1 MKKSVIILMV
11 ISLLGFTFSLSAQN
25 FTIGVK
31 GGLNIPNLTGGDTQ
45 HPLSSG
51 YESRFG
57 ATYGGYG
64 EYHMTK
70 HFSVSIG
77 AEYSS
82 QGGVKDKIQ
91 AFVPGDLAPFAAM
104 FGVEYLYADYKSEA
118 KMNYLLVP
126 IMARFSWNLFKS
138 FPLKVY
144 AAVGPFA
151 GFMLNAHQYTSG
163 SSLIYADEAKTI
175 IVPVPLPPPLTSVNF
190 DATTDIKDDLHKF
203 NVGINCLV
211 GFSYTLSQKSSIFV
225 EGGGNYGFISI
236 QKDAANGQSYTGA
249 GTVNFGYAHTF

>member
-31 GGLNIPNLTGGDTQ
+31 GGLNIPNLTGGDTE

-64 EYHMTK
+64 EYYMTK

-91 AFVPGDLAPFAAM
+91 AFVPVGELAPLAAM
-104 FGVEYLYADYKSEA
+104 FGVPYLYADYKSEA

-126 IMARFSWNLFKS
+126 IMARFNWNLFKS

-175 IVPVPLPPPLTSVNF
+175 PLPLPAPIPF

>member
-31 GGLNIPNLTGGDTQ
+31 GGLNIPNLTGGDSH

-91 AFVPGDLAPFAAM
+91 AFVPVGELAPLAAM
-104 FGVEYLYADYKSEA
+104 FDAQYLYADFKSEA

-126 IMARFSWNLFKS
+126 IMARFSWSLFRS

-163 SSLIYADEAKTI
+163 SSLVYVDEAKTI
-175 IVPVPLPPPLTSVNF
+175 PLPLPTPIPF
-190 DATTDIKDDLHKF
+190 DATTDIKDQLHTF

-211 GFSYTLSQKSSIFV
+211 GFSYTLSQKSSLFV
-225 EGGGNYGFISI
+225 EGGGNYGFISV
-236 QKDAANGQSYTGA
+236 QKVAANGQSYTGA

>member
-1 MKKSVIILMV
+1 MKRSVIILMV
-11 ISLLGFTFSLSAQN
+11 IFLLGFTFSLSAQN

-31 GGLNIPNLTGGDTQ
+31 GGLNIPNLTGGDTE

-91 AFVPGDLAPFAAM
+91 AFVPVGDLVPLAAM
-104 FGVEYLYADYKSEA
+104 YGVDYLYADYKSEA

-126 IMARFSWNLFKS
+126 VMARFSWNLSKS

-163 SSLIYADEAKTI
+163 SSLVYADEAKTI
-175 IVPVPLPPPLTSVNF
+175 QLPLPTAIPF
-190 DATTDIKDDLHKF
+190 DATTDIKDQLHTF

-211 GFSYTLSQKSSIFV
+211 GFSYTLSQKSSLFV
-225 EGGGNYGFISI
+225 EGGGNYGFISV
-236 QKDAANGQSYTGA
+236 QKVAANGQSYTGA
-249 GTVNFGYAHTF
+249 GTINFGYAHTF

>member
-126 IMARFSWNLFKS
+126 IMARFNWNLFKS

-175 IVPVPLPPPLTSVNF
+175 PLPLPAPIPF

>member
-31 GGLNIPNLTGGDTQ
+31 GGLNIPNLTGGDTE

-51 YESRFG
+51 YESWFG

-91 AFVPGDLAPFAAM
+91 AFVPVGDLVPLAAM
-104 FGVEYLYADYKSEA
+104 YGVDYLYADYKSEA

-126 IMARFSWNLFKS
+126 IMARFSWNLFKT

-163 SSLIYADEAKTI
+163 SSLVYADEAKTI
-175 IVPVPLPPPLTSVNF
+175 QLPLPTAIPF
-190 DATTDIKDDLHKF
+190 DATTDIKDQLHTF

-211 GFSYTLSQKSSIFV
+211 GFSYTLSQKSSLFV
-225 EGGGNYGFISI
+225 EGGGNYGFISV
-236 QKDAANGQSYTGA
+236 QKVAANGQSYTGA
-249 GTVNFGYAHTF
+249 GTINFGYAHTF